1 VTDAMI
7 RVDGSQGEGGGQILR
22 TALAL
27 SALRGVP
34 VRITEVRANRA
45 KPGLQPQHLAAAR
58 AVAAVSGGRLGGDTL
73 GSSELAFWP
82 REVRAGDYR
91 FDVGTA
97 GSAPLVLQAVLLPLA
112 LAEGISRVSV
122 TGGTHV
128 AWSPPAD
135 YLTGVLFPALSGL
148 GARIRLL
155 EVRPGF
161 YPKGGGRLT
170 VEVTGGADLEGLTC
184 VRQMGQMRLRAVSL
198 VAGLPRVLAE
208 RQAVALAE
216 RLAAAGWDVTSEI
229 RESSAESPGRFLF
242 LLAEGEGLPAGF
254 STLGEREE
262 PVEAAAERVVA
273 DFLAF
278 ARSGAACDPHLAD
291 QLIPAMAVAA
301 GTSRLTTAAVT
312 GHLQTTLD
320 VTRQLLACPVQMS
333 GQAGQPGAITIQG
346 GTPRVERTPAL
357 AGAEPAGSGE
367 ARAYRGT
374 RTVANP
380 AIQVRRAHAGDGP
393 AIQRILA
400 QFATRGQVLPRTLN
414 EVYRNLRDFVV
425 GEIGGEVV
433 GVCALSLYWED
444 LAEVRSLAVLE
455 THGGSGLGSALVQA
469 CMDEAAAL
477 GIRRVFALTYR
488 QRFFE
493 RLGFRVI
500 EKEELPQKIWKDC
513 IRCARFTCCDEI
525 ALIRDTA
532 SGRRERD
539 PGEAERSGKE
549 ADA

>member
-1 VTDAMI
+1 VTDAI
-7 RVDGSQGEGGGQILR
+7 VRIDGSQGEGGGQLLR

-27 SALRGVP
+27 SAVRGIP
-34 VRITEVRANRA
+34 VRITEIRALRV
-45 KPGLQPQHLAAAR
+45 KPGLQAQHLTAAR
-58 AVAAVSGGRLGGDTL
+58 AVASVSGGRLEGDSL
-73 GSSELAFWP
+73 GSSELGFWP

-91 FDVGTA
+91 FDIGTA

-128 AWSPPAD
+128 PWSPPAD
-135 YLTGVLFPALSGL
+135 YLAGVLFPAFSGL
-148 GARIRLL
+148 GARMRLL

-170 VEVTGGADLEGLTC
+170 VEVTGGADPEGLTC

-216 RLAAAGWDVTSEI
+216 RLAAAGWEVTSEI
-229 RESSAESPGRFLF
+229 REAPAESPGRFLF

-254 STLGEREE
+254 SALGERGE
-262 PVEAAAERVVA
+262 PVEQTAERVVA

-291 QLIPAMAVAA
+291 QLILPMAIAA
-301 GTSRLTTAAVT
+301 GTSRLTTSAVT

-320 VTRQLLACPVQMS
+320 VARQLLACPVQVS

-346 GTPRVERTPAL
+346 GIPRAERPVRVGGGA
-357 AGAEPAGSGE
+357 AGISEE
-367 ARAYRGT
+367 RARQAT
-374 RTVANP
+374 RTGAHP
-380 AIQVRRAHAGDGP
+380 AIAVRRAHAGDGP

-400 QFATRGQVLPRTLN
+400 QFAARGQVLPRTLN

-433 GVCALSLYWED
+433 GVCGLSLYWED

-455 THGGSGLGSALVQA
+455 SHGGSGLGSALVQA
-469 CMDEAAAL
+469 CIGEAAAL

-525 ALIRDTA
+525 ALIRDT
-532 SGRRERD
+532 GRGDVEGNGGDAGR
-539 PGEAERSGKE
+539 GGKE
-549 ADA
+549 VGE